1 MQNEI
6 INTNNITLR
15 IATIKDAEE
24 ILSIYSYY
32 VLNTA
37 ISFEWTVP
45 SLQDFSERINNT
57 LKKYPY
63 IVAEI
68 NKNNQKRI
76 IGYAYAGP
84 FKTRAAYNWSVETS
98 IYVDKD
104 FRHYGIGKLLLERLE
119 ELLQKQNILNV
130 NACIA
135 FTEQENE
142 YLTNDSFKFHK
153 KMGYTLVGTFHKC
166 GYKFDKWFDMIWMEK
181 MIGVHD
187 EQPPEVQFGSWD
199 IE

>member
-45 SLQDFSERINNT
+45 SLQDFSERIDNT

-68 NKNNQKRI
+68 SKNNQKRI

-84 FKTRAAYNWSVETS
+84 FKTRAAYDWSVETS

-153 KMGYTLVGTFHKC
+153 KMGYTLVGAFHKC

-181 MIGVHD
+181 IIGKHI
-187 EQPPEVQFGSWD
+187 QNQSEVLNFNYGL
-199 IE
+199 

>member
-15 IATIKDAEE
+15 IATIKDADE
-24 ILSIYSYY
+24 ILKIYSYY
-32 VLNTA
+32 VKNTA

-45 SLQDFSERINNT
+45 SLQDFSERIDNT

-68 NKNNQKRI
+68 SKNNQKQI
-76 IGYAYAGP
+76 IGYAYAGT
-84 FKTRAAYNWSVETS
+84 FKTRAAYDWSVETS

-135 FTEQENE
+135 FTEQENGI
-142 YLTNDSFKFHK
+142 HA
-153 KMGYTLVGTFHKC
+153 
-166 GYKFDKWFDMIWMEK
+166 
-181 MIGVHD
+181 
-187 EQPPEVQFGSWD
+187 SWNFS
-199 IE
+199 

>member
-1 MQNEI
+1 MES
-6 INTNNITLR
+6 
-15 IATIKDAEE
+15 IAKGAMEGGNHAALWHGRFEEGPDAQAVE
-24 ILSIYSYY
+24 
-32 VLNTA
+32 
-37 ISFEWTVP
+37 F
-45 SLQDFSERINNT
+45 
-57 LKKYPY
+57 
-63 IVAEI
+63 
-68 NKNNQKRI
+68 
-76 IGYAYAGP
+76 
-84 FKTRAAYNWSVETS
+84 ETS

-104 FRHYGIGKLLLERLE
+104 FRHFGIGKLLLERLE

-181 MIGVHD
+181 IIGKHI
-187 EQPPEVQFGSWD
+187 QNQPEVLNFNYGL
-199 IE
+199 

>member
-45 SLQDFSERINNT
+45 SLQDFSERIDNT

-68 NKNNQKRI
+68 SKNNKKRI
-76 IGYAYAGP
+76 IGYAYAGA
-84 FKTRAAYNWSVETS
+84 FKTRAAYDWSVETS

-181 MIGVHD
+181 IIGKHI
-187 EQPPEVQFGSWD
+187 QNQPEVLNFNYGL
-199 IE
+199 